1 MFRKDLISKELQKV
15 AQAMAKILGLK
26 QEGEIEEAH
35 DLIKQTLAEEL
46 ELKDINFDTIS
57 VKDFELLLK
66 QNQFTDKHLD
76 YIAQLLFE
84 SAHPFREE
92 DSGIINRLHLV
103 LEVFNLLE
111 TEHHIQLLEN
121 FSKRDMIDN
130 FLNNNQ
136 YE

>member
-1 MFRKDLISKELQKV
+1 MYRKDLISKELQKV

-26 QEGEIEEAH
+26 QEGQIEEAH
-35 DLIKQTLAEEL
+35 DLIQQTLSEEL
-46 ELKDINFDTIS
+46 DLKNINFDTVS

-66 QNQFTDKHLD
+66 QKQFSDKHLD

-92 DSGIINRLHLV
+92 DAGIINRLHLV

-111 TEHHIQLLEN
+111 TEHHVQLLEN

>member
-1 MFRKDLISKELQKV
+1 MYRKDLITTELQKV
-15 AQAMAKILGLK
+15 AQAIAKILGLK
-26 QEGEIEEAH
+26 QEGKIEEAH
-35 DLIKQTLAEEL
+35 ELIQHVFREEL
-46 ELKDINFDTIS
+46 DFDKVDFDTIS
-57 VKDFELLLK
+57 VKDFEVLLK
-66 QNQFTDKHLD
+66 QKQLSEKHLN

-92 DSGIINRLHLV
+92 DPGIINRLHLV

-111 TEHHIQLLEN
+111 TEHHVQTLEN
-121 FSKRDMIDN
+121 INKRDVIDN

>member
-1 MFRKDLISKELQKV
+1 MYRKDLISKELQKV

-26 QEGEIEEAH
+26 QEGQIEDAH
-35 DLIKQTLAEEL
+35 NLIQQTLSEDL
-46 ELKDINFDTIS
+46 DLKNINFNTVS
-57 VKDFELLLK
+57 VTDFESLLK
-66 QNQFTDKHLD
+66 QKQYSDKHLD

-92 DSGIINRLHLV
+92 DAGIINRLHLV

-111 TEHHIQLLEN
+111 TEHHVQLLEN
-121 FSKRDMIDN
+121 INKRDMIDN

>member
-1 MFRKDLISKELQKV
+1 MYRKDLISKELQKI

-26 QEGEIEEAH
+26 QEGKFEEAH
-35 DLIKQTLAEEL
+35 DLIQQTLSDEL
-46 ELKDINFDTIS
+46 ELKNINFDTIT

-66 QNQFTDKHLD
+66 QKSLSDKQLD
-76 YIAQLLFE
+76 YISQMLFE

-92 DSGIINRLHLV
+92 DAGIINRLHLV

-111 TEHHIQLLEN
+111 TEHHVQLLEN
-121 FSKRDMIDN
+121 FGKRDMIDN